1 MLLFAAVAA
10 LAFGA
15 GMALRGWSGEGDA
28 ATPADVRLVDGPPQ
42 SRPIRLV
49 KADPGTLQ
57 RRIVKRRAP
66 AAPAPA
72 VVVPAP
78 APAPAPPAPVAP
90 APAPVAPAPAPVAPA
105 PAPPAPAPPPPAS
118 NPQPDQEFD
127 LRSEPP
133 VETFDSDQ

>member
-1 MLLFAAVAA
+1 MLLFAAIAA
-10 LAFGA
+10 FAFAA

-28 ATPADVRLVDGPPQ
+28 ATPAAVRLVDGPPP

-57 RRIVKRRAP
+57 RRIAERRAP

-78 APAPAPPAPVAP
+78 APAPSAPAPAAP
-90 APAPVAPAPAPVAPA
+90 APAPVAPAPVPQAPA
-105 PAPPAPAPPPPAS
+105 PSPPAS
-118 NPQPDQEFD
+118 KPQPDQEFD
-127 LRSEPP
+127 LRTEPA
-133 VETFDSDQ
+133 VDTFDSEQ